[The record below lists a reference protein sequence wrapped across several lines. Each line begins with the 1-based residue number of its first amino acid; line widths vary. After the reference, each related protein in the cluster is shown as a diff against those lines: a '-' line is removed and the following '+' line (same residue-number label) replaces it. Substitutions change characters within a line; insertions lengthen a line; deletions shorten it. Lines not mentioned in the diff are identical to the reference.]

1 MCARFSA
8 QHLANTLW
16 SLAVVQHEASPDA
29 LDSFA
34 EAFLGRM
41 AQATPQHF
49 GNAAWAMAKLGHNPL
64 QGRFLDALIKQ
75 VQFPRGTA
83 MYVFCLRTII
93 KLLNAGLQSFLP
105 A

>member
-1 MCARFSA
+1 MCSRFST

-16 SLAVVQHEASPDA
+16 SLAVVQHEASHDA

-41 AQATPQHF
+41 GQATPEHF
-49 GNAAWAMAKLGHNPL
+49 GNAAWAMAKMGHNPL

-75 VQFPRGTA
+75 VQVPCGTA
-83 MYVFCLRTII
+83 ILFFS
-93 KLLNAGLQSFLP
+93 A
-105 A
+105 